1 MDPAELRSVTYER
14 IRVAP
19 VAGALGAEITDVD
32 LNRVDDETVAEIRV
46 ALLRHCAVFF
56 RDQELTPESQAAF
69 ARRFGP
75 LNRHPYVKPMEGHPD
90 VFRII
95 KEPGDAHHF
104 GNSWHTD
111 LAYTQCPA
119 LGTVLYGL
127 DVPAA
132 GGDTLFASQYAAYEG
147 LSSGMKRLLDGL
159 EVVYTNA
166 NTYGKDSQRFRLG
179 VAKAMDVR
187 PAQVKEVAHPVV
199 RTHPETGR
207 RSLYLSPT
215 HFSRFADMTP
225 GESRPLFDYLA
236 GHATRP
242 EFVCRFRWRN
252 GSVAMWD
259 NRCTMHYAVSDFP
272 EATRVMQRV
281 TLEGDRPV

>member
-1 MDPAELRSVTYER
+1 MQPAEQRGETYAR

-19 VAGALGAEITDVD
+19 VAGALGAEIGGVD
-32 LNRVDDETVAEIRV
+32 LNRPDDEVVAEVRA
-46 ALLRHCAVFF
+46 ALLRHCVLFF
-56 RDQELTPESQAAF
+56 RDQALTPESQAAF

-75 LNRHPYVKPMEGHPD
+75 LNRHPYVKPMDGHPD
-90 VFRII
+90 VFRIV
-95 KEPGDAHHF
+95 KEPGDEHHF

-111 LAYTQCPA
+111 LAYTERPA
-119 LGTVLYGL
+119 LGTVLYAV

-132 GGDTLFASQYAAYEG
+132 GGDTLFASQRAAYEA
-147 LSSGMKRLLDGL
+147 LSEGMRRLLDGL
-159 EVVYTNA
+159 KIVYTNA
-166 NTYGKDSQRFRLG
+166 NTYGEESQRFRIG

-187 PAQVKEVAHPVV
+187 PAQVKEVTHPAV

-207 RSLYLSPT
+207 RALYLSPV
-215 HFSRFADMTP
+215 HFSRFAGMTP
-225 GESRPLFDYLA
+225 EESRPLFDYLVA
-236 GHATRP
+236 HATRP

-272 EATRVMQRV
+272 EATRTMQRV
-281 TLEGDRPV
+281 TLEGDRPS